1 MSADNG
7 ESQPKGIKKG
17 FKQLVSEAKS
27 AVKLYSTG
35 EAIERVGED
44 DVVFV
49 DVREPAE
56 LTANG
61 KIPEPVHAPRGMLEF
76 HIDPESPYF
85 MEQFGD
91 DKEFIFYCAVGGRSA
106 LAAQTAQEMGLSNVA
121 SVEGGFNAWK
131 QSGGPI
137 DELRPTMIEPESS

>member
-1 MSADNG
+1 MSSDSDDSGA
-7 ESQPKGIKKG
+7 KTMKKG
-17 FKQLVSEAKS
+17 FKQLVAEAKS
-27 AVKLYSTG
+27 AVKLYSTA
-35 EAIERVGED
+35 EAIERVGDD

-61 KIPEPVHAPRGMLEF
+61 KIPESIHAPRGMLEF

-85 MEQFGD
+85 MEQFDD
-91 DKEFIFYCAVGGRSA
+91 DKEFVFYCAVGGRSA

-131 QSGGPI
+131 SSGGPI
-137 DELRPTMIEPESS
+137 DEPRPTMIGAESS

>member
-1 MSADNG
+1 M
-7 ESQPKGIKKG
+7 KKG
-17 FKQLVSEAKS
+17 FKQLVSEAQS
-27 AVKLYSTG
+27 AVKLYSTR

-44 DVVFV
+44 GVVFV
-49 DVREPAE
+49 DVREPTE

-61 KIPEPVHAPRGMLEF
+61 KIPRSIHAPRGMLEF

-91 DKEFIFYCAVGGRSA
+91 DREFVFYCAVGGRSA

-121 SVEGGFNAWK
+121 SVEDGFNAWK
-131 QSGGPI
+131 ESGGPI
-137 DELRPTMIEPESS
+137 DENVNAATKR

>member
-1 MSADNG
+1 MSSDSDA
-7 ESQPKGIKKG
+7 SQAKTMKKG

-27 AVKLYSTG
+27 AVKLYSTA
-35 EAIERVGED
+35 EAVEQVGDD

-56 LTANG
+56 LAANG
-61 KIPEPVHAPRGMLEF
+61 TIPGAVHAPRGMLEF

-121 SVEGGFNAWK
+121 SVEGGFNAW
-131 QSGGPI
+131 QESDGPT
-137 DELRPTMIEPESS
+137 DASRPTMIEPESA